1 MNTTADDVKT
11 GGGDFQPLDPRSVS
25 HARVVGA
32 IVTGVIGM
40 VLMFAVLIVV
50 LAVDDLGRGG
60 RMLIPVL
67 ALLATAAIAW
77 TAWKWPAIE
86 HRRISFRVD
95 DAGIEIRRG
104 VWWRSVIH
112 VPRSRIQHTD
122 VSQGPIERNFD
133 LSTLHVFTAG
143 TENAEVTLGGLAH
156 ETAMKIRDFLLT
168 GADEDVV

>member
-1 MNTTADDVKT
+1 MSATPDDVKA
-11 GGGDFQPLDPRSVS
+11 GGGDFQPVDPRFVT
-25 HARVVGA
+25 HARVIGA

-40 VLMFAVLIVV
+40 ILMFAVLIVV
-50 LAVDDLGRGG
+50 LAVDDLARSL
-60 RMLIPVL
+60 RMLIPIL
-67 ALLATAAIAW
+67 ALVATAAIAW
-77 TAWKWPAIE
+77 TAWRWPAIE
-86 HRRISFRVD
+86 HRHISYRVN